1 MDGENV
7 TSAEAESSQR
17 EGQERQ
23 RSTIGFPYIG
33 LKEAAEMSDA
43 IYQNVGSG
51 GCEDDQLAA
60 WFGSSPKSSGF
71 RVRLAASRL
80 FGLIETSGGHHSLT
94 QLGLGIVDPEREA
107 EAKVDAFL
115 NVPLFRA
122 IFEAWRGRQ
131 LPPAAA
137 LEREIVSLGVAEKQ
151 KERARQTLERSAQH
165 AGFCEQGQ
173 DRLVR
178 PGISKHDDPPLDS
191 DARNQ
196 GGGGN
201 DGDGSGPPTID
212 PIIQGLINRLPPA
225 GAEWGKDERKLWL
238 GILESSFDLV
248 YKEKQRAITH
258 ASQPIPANSD
268 ADDYT
273 DG

>member
-122 IFEAWRGRQ
+122 IFEAWRADNFPPPPLWSEKSCPSVLRRSKRSALGKRLNAQHSMLVFANKGRTGWLGPAYRSTMIRRWIVTPAIKAAAEMMATVRGRQ
-131 LPPAAA
+131 LLTP
-137 LEREIVSLGVAEKQ
+137 SF
-151 KERARQTLERSAQH
+151 RA
-165 AGFCEQGQ
+165 
-173 DRLVR
+173 
-178 PGISKHDDPPLDS
+178 
-191 DARNQ
+191 
-196 GGGGN
+196 
-201 DGDGSGPPTID
+201 
-212 PIIQGLINRLPPA
+212 
-225 GAEWGKDERKLWL
+225 
-238 GILESSFDLV
+238 
-248 YKEKQRAITH
+248 
-258 ASQPIPANSD
+258 
-268 ADDYT
+268 
-273 DG
+273 